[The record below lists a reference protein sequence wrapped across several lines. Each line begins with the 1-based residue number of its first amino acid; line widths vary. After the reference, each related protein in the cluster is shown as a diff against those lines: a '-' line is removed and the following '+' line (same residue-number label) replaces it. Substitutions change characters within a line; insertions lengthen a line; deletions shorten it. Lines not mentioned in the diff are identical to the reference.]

1 MDQAKYEAIKAAHLA
16 GDKLKRQKK
25 IGMSGYLAR
34 KITVRRKYFKQKR
47 KAADRNFE
55 AQKQAKIDREH
66 SKWNRKS
73 AKWNTKGIKWG
84 NKWGHRAAH
93 FNARMAKRFE

>member
-1 MDQAKYEAIKAAHLA
+1 MDQAKYEAKKATHLA
-16 GDKLKRQKK
+16 KDKLKRQKK
-25 IGMSGYLAR
+25 MGRSGYLAR

-55 AQKQAKIDREH
+55 AQKQAKINREH
-66 SKWNRKS
+66 GRWNRKS
-73 AKWNTKGIKWG
+73 AKWDAKVTRRD
-84 NKWGHRAAH
+84 NKWDHRVAH

>member
-25 IGMSGYLAR
+25 TGRSGYLAR

-55 AQKQAKIDREH
+55 AQKQAKINREH
-66 SKWNRKS
+66 GRWNRKS
-73 AKWNTKGIKWG
+73 AKWDAKGTRWG
-84 NKWGHRAAH
+84 NKWDHRAVR